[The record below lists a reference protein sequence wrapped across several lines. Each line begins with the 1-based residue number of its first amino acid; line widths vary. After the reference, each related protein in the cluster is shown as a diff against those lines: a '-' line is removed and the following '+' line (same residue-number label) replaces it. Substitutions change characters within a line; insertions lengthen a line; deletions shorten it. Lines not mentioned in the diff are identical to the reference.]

1 MSTFKETTERA
12 KGDESLLTV
21 ESLDVEFAV
30 KGGSI
35 KALRDVSMTLEK
47 GETLGIAGES
57 GSGKSTLALA
67 ILQYLDNNARVP
79 NGYIEFK
86 GQDLLDL
93 SESELLSLRGNKI
106 AHVAQN
112 ATTSLNPSMRI
123 GAQIKEAVTR
133 YQDVSGKAEA
143 MDRVYDV
150 LEQVNIPDPEEIAK
164 RYPSELSGG
173 QQQRALIAIA
183 LSCQPELLIMDEPTT
198 GLDVTTQAK
207 LLDLIEE
214 LKAEFDIGI
223 MLITHNLSVIA
234 QIADRVNILYAGEM
248 MEKGPVDDV
257 FTKPANPYTQALLA
271 TTPELEKHKQLRQ
284 IPGQIPALWSVPD
297 GCVFADRCAFAT
309 EECRTGSIAME
320 SVSADHET
328 RCHRWETVLDEP
340 IHGEEVPRRRS
351 TPGETILEAE
361 NLVKHYDQGTFVQNL
376 IGNHKPVQ
384 AVQGVDLEIREG
396 ETLGLVGESG
406 CGKSTLGRTLLG
418 LHDATDGVIKYRG
431 KPLESLSKQERK
443 EFHSECQIIFQ
454 DPEASLNPRKTIR
467 SIIDWPLQKFT
478 DLDKEARNQRLDD
491 LLDQVNLNSDVKAKY
506 PHELS
511 GGQQQRVSIAR
522 AFAADPSLV
531 VLDEPVSSLDVSVQA
546 SILNLLDDL
555 REQYNTS
562 YLLISHDM
570 GVIES
575 VADRLAVM
583 YLGKVVETGRI
594 EDVFEPPFHPY
605 TRALLTSIP
614 SLQPGADDHRIAL
627 DGDVPSARRPPSGC
641 SFQTRCPRKIDGVC
655 DVEEPTLEAV
665 ESAGDGDQSHCIS
678 CHLDEEDM
686 SAGIETPEKN
696 L

>member
-1 MSTFKETTERA
+1 MSTFQEPTERVES
-12 KGDESLLTV
+12 DEPLLTV
-21 ESLDVEFAV
+21 DSLDVEFAV

-79 NGYIEFK
+79 NGSIEFK
-86 GQDLLDL
+86 GKDLLNL
-93 SESELLSLRGNKI
+93 SDSELLGLRGNKI

-133 YQDVSGKAEA
+133 YQDVSSKQEA
-143 MDRVYDV
+143 MARVYEV
-150 LEQVNIPDPEEIAK
+150 LKQVNIPDPEEIAK

-257 FTKPANPYTQALLA
+257 FTNPANPYTQALLA

-284 IPGQIPALWSVPD
+284 IPGQIPALRSVPD

-309 EECRTGSIAME
+309 EECRTGSIPME
-320 SVSADHET
+320 SVSDDHET
-328 RCHRWETVLDEP
+328 RCHRWEAVLDEP
-340 IHGEEVPRRRS
+340 IQSEEVPRRRS
-351 TPGETILEAE
+351 NPGEPILETE
-361 NLVKHYDQGTFVQNL
+361 NLVKHYDEGTFVQNL
-376 IGNHKPVQ
+376 IGNHEPVQ
-384 AVQGVDLEIREG
+384 AVQGVDIEIREG

-418 LHDATDGVIKYRG
+418 LHEVTDGVIKYRG
-431 KPLESLSKQERK
+431 KPLKSLSKQEHK
-443 EFHSECQIIFQ
+443 EFHGECQIIFQ

-478 DLDKEARNQRLDD
+478 DLDKEGRNQRLGD
-491 LLDQVNLNSDVKAKY
+491 LLDQVNLNVDVKTKY

-583 YLGKVVETGRI
+583 YLGKIVETGQI
-594 EDVFEPPFHPY
+594 EEVFDPPYHPY

-614 SLQPGADDHRIAL
+614 SLKPEADDHRIAL
-627 DGDVPSARRPPSGC
+627 EGDVPSARRPPSGC
-641 SFQTRCPRKIDGVC
+641 SFQTRCPRKIDDVC
-655 DVEEPTLEAV
+655 DVEEPALEAV
-665 ESAGDGDQSHCIS
+665 EGTGDTEHSHCLS
-678 CHLDEEDM
+678 CHLSESEM
-686 SAGIETPEKN
+686 SAGIGTPEQD